1 MTMSLEQVRGV
12 LFLGEDARPRVRH
25 LGRIRTG
32 RDPQGSDSG
41 HRCPRLVVRRPRGR
55 SPRAVAR
62 LVPVSAAHIR
72 GEDRQSILRN
82 PGHHHCAEHPCA
94 AWFATSCAVSCFAA
108 AAGLAEAPA
117 VKSTGEGP
125 KLNPNADGRELME
138 RHMTRWPDAGQC
150 QGRSASSLRH
160 QRTNATGVP
169 AEVFTPLCVEA
180 TAMILSTA
188 ARSESCTDSAPA
200 VDASS
205 SSTLVGRPRE
215 ATTIETS
222 GIRRRMRRIAYRI

>member
-25 LGRIRTG
+25 LGRNWPRSAGLRQRAPVPAISSTTPTRTI
-32 RDPQGSDSG
+32 PPS
-41 HRCPRLVVRRPRGR
+41 R
-55 SPRAVAR
+55 SEAR
-62 LVPVSAAHIR
+62 TRTAAHIR